1 MGTCSEYIK
10 TQFPS
15 IDEDL
20 KQYVE
25 GKSKNAIISFNQNLN
40 LKFKGFWRMG
50 LMNLKIVRRYMKL

>member
-25 GKSKNAIISFNQNLN
+25 GIIQINNQIQN
-40 LKFKGFWRMG
+40 
-50 LMNLKIVRRYMKL
+50 IHV